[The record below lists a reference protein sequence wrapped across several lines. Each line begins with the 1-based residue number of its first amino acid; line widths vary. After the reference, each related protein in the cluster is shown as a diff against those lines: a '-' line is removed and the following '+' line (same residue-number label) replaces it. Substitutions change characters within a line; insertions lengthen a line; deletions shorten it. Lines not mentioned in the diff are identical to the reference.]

1 MHSLSSVFSAFVSVP
16 LTSVLVAVLV
26 IVLLVLA
33 GLIVFVVQLGTRLK
47 YLTAP
52 VYDHIVKE
60 AEEKAEAILVEAREK
75 SRSIRATAQEV
86 AEKESAQRALEDE
99 TFRKEQEKRLEA
111 ITDHAAQLLT
121 KQSEAVTKLSASLE
135 ESLRSEA
142 SVAQKK
148 ATDAG
153 SALSETLAR
162 EANAFSEMV
171 AALRPKLEATY
182 ADLTKN
188 MQDTVTSELTKDVV
202 EARKAVAAYRTKR
215 LLALQEEIVS
225 LVEEAARLALG
236 KTLSLDEHRDI
247 VLAALEEARKEGVF
261 SKTT

>member
-1 MHSLSSVFSAFVSVP
+1 MSSIFSAIVSVP

-33 GLIVFVVQLGTRLK
+33 GLIVFVLQLGTRLK

-60 AEEKAEAILVEAREK
+60 AEEKAEAILTEAREK

-86 AEKESAQRALEDE
+86 AEKESAERALEDE
-99 TFRKEQEKRLEA
+99 AFRKEQEKRLET

-121 KQSEAVTKLSASLE
+121 KQSESVSRLSASLE

-142 SVAQKK
+142 LAAQKK

-153 SALSETLAR
+153 TALSETLAR
-162 EANAFSEMV
+162 EASAFSEMV
-171 AALRPKLEATY
+171 AALRPKLDATY
-182 ADLTKN
+182 AELAKN
-188 MQDTVTSELTKDVV
+188 MQETVASELAKDVV

-215 LLALQEEIVS
+215 LGALQEEIVS

-236 KTLSLDEHRDI
+236 KTLSLNEHRDI
-247 VLAALEEARKEGVF
+247 VLASLEEARKEGVF
-261 SKTT
+261 SKTS